1 MGNIFD
7 EVPTQVYYVSI
18 CSCADVSSI
27 PSFSLGTPVKR
38 ANREEQIGYSLD
50 SDNKK

>member
-1 MGNIFD
+1 MGNIFN

-27 PSFSLGTPVKR
+27 PSVSLGTPD
-38 ANREEQIGYSLD
+38 ANKTWDAKL
-50 SDNKK
+50 